1 MRKLLYCAVALVL
14 ALAAISTFIHNTA
27 AGQDALFSRAAQ
39 MLLAPA
45 PPIPDGLRV
54 VVCGSASPAGN
65 DPDRAQACIAVLTP
79 EHFFLVDVGARSPQR
94 IAQARLPMGR
104 LDGVLLT
111 HFHSDH
117 IAGLADVNLASWVQ
131 GRRSSLKVHGPK
143 GVGVVV
149 AGFNLAYSLDRGY
162 RVAHHGPQLLAPP
175 AGPMTAVES
184 SPGDVVWQD
193 GLMTIRSFPV
203 DHAPI
208 DPAVGY
214 RLDYRGR
221 SVVVSGDTNAVDSLF
236 AAAQGA
242 DLLLHDALSRA
253 LLDPMIEATR
263 AAGNS
268 ALSTILTDVI
278 DYHADSLGI
287 EARAAEAGI
296 RQLAYYHLV
305 PVPANALARRMFAR
319 GLDPGTLLVRDLHT
333 FDLPPNSTEIRIHE
347 P

>member
-14 ALAAISTFIHNTA
+14 ALAAISMFIYNTA
-27 AGQDALFSRAAQ
+27 AGQDALFVRAAQ
-39 MLLAPA
+39 MLIAPA
-45 PPIPDGLRV
+45 APLPDGLRV

-131 GRRSSLKVHGPK
+131 GRRSSLKVHGPS
-143 GVGVVV
+143 GIGVVV

-162 RVAHHGPQLLAPP
+162 RVAHHGPELLAPP

-184 SPGDVVWQD
+184 SPGEVVWQD

-221 SVVVSGDTNAVDSLF
+221 SVVISGDTNAVESLF

-242 DLLLHDALSRA
+242 DLLLHDALSRT

-278 DYHADSLGI
+278 DSHADSLSI
-287 EARAAEAGI
+287 EARAAQAGI
-296 RQLAYYHLV
+296 RPLAYYHPF
-305 PVPANALARRMFAR
+305 PVPGNALAHSTLAP
-319 GLDPGTLLVRDLHT
+319 GLTPDTLLVRDLHT
-333 FDLPPNSTEIRIHE
+333 FDLPVNSTEIRIHE